1 MREALFGPDAL
12 ALATPHYNLGELAF
26 RRGDGK
32 TALEEYGRSRAIIE
46 KSRGPDEDDVW
57 DAKMGEALALGL
69 LGQHAESVAQ
79 LEFVLPELV
88 KRKLPAWNLAQA
100 KLGLAGSL
108 KALGKEPA
116 RVSALLKEVL
126 ALEGPRHALQ
136 REKAQTLSAA
146 R

>member
-1 MREALFGPDAL
+1 L
-12 ALATPHYNLGELAF
+12 

-46 KSRGPDEDDVW
+46 KARGPDDDDVW
-57 DAKMGEALALGL
+57 DAKMGEALAFGL
-69 LGQHAESVAQ
+69 LDRHAESVAM
-79 LEFVLPELV
+79 LDVVLPELV
-88 KRKLPAWNLAQA
+88 TRKLPAWNLAQA

-108 KALGKEPA
+108 KALGKDPA

-126 ALEGPRHALQ
+126 ALEGPRHASQ
-136 REKAQTLSAA
+136 RAQAKTLSAA